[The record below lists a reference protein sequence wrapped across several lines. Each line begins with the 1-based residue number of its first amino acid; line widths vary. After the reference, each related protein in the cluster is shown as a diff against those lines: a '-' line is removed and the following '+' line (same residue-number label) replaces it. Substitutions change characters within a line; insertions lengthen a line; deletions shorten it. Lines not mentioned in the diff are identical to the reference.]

1 MKNMDGK
8 RLNNADLCNL
18 AENYAEIIKTSG
30 IDNINNQIEYEYLIE
45 LKEQLKDRTDS
56 DINEEVITLKMKLT
70 STIKNIYR
78 FVVAKEIELN
88 TPQWI
93 SLSKRIFESNETL
106 QYN

>member
-18 AENYAEIIKTSG
+18 AENYAEIIKSSG
-30 IDNINNQIEYEYLIE
+30 IDNINNQLEYDYLLE
-45 LKEQLKDRTDS
+45 LKDQLKDQTDS
-56 DINEEVITLKMKLT
+56 DTNEEVITLKMKLS

-78 FVVAKEIELN
+78 FVVAKEIECN